1 MINFN
6 NLVAVMNSITHFH
19 EKYRVV
25 GLNHVLG
32 GYKNVIRLQMAT
44 SKCECFLV
52 NKKHASEAYLVNK
65 NSFSS
70 MGGTPVASQSIIPR
84 IIPQTQSVSN
94 FVVSRQRNLTM
105 RFTQCA
111 IAAAVCLAST
121 TAFS

>member
-1 MINFN
+1 
-6 NLVAVMNSITHFH
+6 
-19 EKYRVV
+19 
-25 GLNHVLG
+25 
-32 GYKNVIRLQMAT
+32 
-44 SKCECFLV
+44 
-52 NKKHASEAYLVNK
+52 
-65 NSFSS
+65 
-70 MGGTPVASQSIIPR
+70 MGGTPVASQSIILR